1 MSIRLRVSNRVEA
14 IPPPPESG
22 GALGGP
28 GIRQKHERRG
38 ARPPRGR
45 ARHSGMRAARTQNA
59 AQASAILLS
68 LAESGRHSAENTA
81 PPGRLTHSLFV
92 KGTSERQQPV
102 EHALHTTHAGHE
114 EKGSRNNIHRI
125 MTTLGMEFQESR
137 GAARHPAN
145 YISVPENGELH
156 AATKDVWP
164 WAPCNHEDNRMI
176 LASVYL
182 EEPFGKSPV
191 QEPSGLRPLKFSERC
206 LGIDEFLGNAWEFLK
221 DSGHAG

>member
-1 MSIRLRVSNRVEA
+1 
-14 IPPPPESG
+14 
-22 GALGGP
+22 
-28 GIRQKHERRG
+28 
-38 ARPPRGR
+38 
-45 ARHSGMRAARTQNA
+45 MRAARTQNA

-68 LAESGRHSAENTA
+68 LAESGRHPAENTA
-81 PPGRLTHSLFV
+81 LPGRLAHSLFV

-221 DSGHAG
+221 DSGIFITQDEDGNDVPKIYESLFELFSWTMRCWNF